1 MQIKSVNI
9 YQLAMP
15 FKGEFAISIRKGVQS
30 RIVVVGLVGEDHSL
44 RGYGEGIPIKSVT
57 GETPESVANDILQFL
72 DKPSFPWE
80 LEDVSQIWDFVDGF
94 SGEKDHNAAIC
105 AMETALLDML
115 GKVQRQPLVQFFQH
129 PYLTDTIHYGVPVP
143 LGNARQVT
151 MFCRRIK
158 ALDIKRIRVKMGK
171 SYDQNHHAL
180 DAVASELGM
189 DCEIRIDPNGVWER
203 DLAFKHLPIIEK
215 YGVDIVE
222 EPMKRE
228 DPGFREFAEALRA
241 KDIALMACESA
252 PTLKDVKKII
262 AEKSYQIINV
272 KLCRSGGFRRALRM
286 IDTIRKSP
294 LSFQIGCTLGESG
307 ILSAAG
313 RALCLL
319 SKDAVNCDGS
329 YDRFLL
335 GKNTTLEDVS
345 FGQKGKADYLKGFG
359 LGVRMNRRNLQDLAV
374 SPNLTVDRH

>member
-1 MQIKSVNI
+1 
-9 YQLAMP
+9 MP
-15 FKGEFAISIRKGVQS
+15 FKGEFSISIRKGVQS
-30 RIVVVGLVGEDHSL
+30 RIVVVELVGEDHSL

-57 GETPESVANDILQFL
+57 GETPENAANDILQFL

-80 LEDVSQIWDFVDGF
+80 VENISQIWDFVDGF

-115 GKVQRQPLVQFFQH
+115 GKVKKQPLVQFFQH
-129 PYLTDTIHYGVPVP
+129 HFLTDTIHYGAPVP

-151 MFCRRIK
+151 MFCRWIK
-158 ALDIKRIRVKMGK
+158 ALNITRIRVKMGK
-171 SYDQNHHAL
+171 SYDQNYHAL
-180 DAVASELGM
+180 DTVVSELGM
-189 DCEIRIDPNGVWER
+189 DCEMRIDPNGVWDR
-203 DLAFKHLPIIEK
+203 NLAFKHLPIIEK

-228 DPGFREFAEALRA
+228 TSGFREFAQALRA
-241 KDIALMACESA
+241 KGITLMACESA
-252 PTLKDVKKII
+252 PTLKDVEKII
-262 AEKSYQIINV
+262 AEKCYQMINV
-272 KLCRSGGFRRALRM
+272 KLCRSGGFRRALQM
-286 IDTIRKSP
+286 IEAIRKSP

-307 ILSAAG
+307 LLSAAG

-335 GKNTTLEDVS
+335 QKNTTMENVS
-345 FGQKGKADYLKGFG
+345 FGQKGKAGPLKGFG
-359 LGVRMNRRNLQDLAV
+359 LGVHMNRRNLQDLAV
-374 SPNLTVDRH
+374 SPNFTVDRH